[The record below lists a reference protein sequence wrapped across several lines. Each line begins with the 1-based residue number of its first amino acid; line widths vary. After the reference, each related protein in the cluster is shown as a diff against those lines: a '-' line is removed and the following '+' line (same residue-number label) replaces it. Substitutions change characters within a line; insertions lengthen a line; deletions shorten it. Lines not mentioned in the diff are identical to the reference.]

1 MRSCVNLRYVC
12 NEQWIARYF
21 FFFALFV
28 IIIICSYWT
37 LQYRTSIYY
46 YIGSVPNVCD
56 CHIRYYYTYTLWT
69 IGSICVHWSIALF
82 LIQYLKWSLLA
93 TNEPI
98 VRMGGRGG
106 QRENDDISWRER
118 RGDALG
124 NLDLSIAHRQIQM
137 ILITC
142 NYMYSN
148 ARIHTHI
155 HTWSIL
161 RIRTAFVASI
171 AITGTNNL
179 RFA

>member
-82 LIQYLKWSLLA
+82 SDTIS
-93 TNEPI
+93 NEPS
-98 VRMGGRGG
+98 VTMGEGGGFRGKK
-106 QRENDDISWRER
+106 
-118 RGDALG
+118 
-124 NLDLSIAHRQIQM
+124 M
-137 ILITC
+137 ILHRGAKRWCLGKLRSSNCSPPNTNYTF
-142 NYMYSN
+142 NYMYNN